1 MPMSHCP
8 QMRER
13 VTFQFLSCVGTLS
26 LMQLICG
33 TRYVKGLIF
42 LAKSLFSASSC
53 GHAAQGIPDPQQAKP
68 APRHD

>member
-26 LMQLICG
+26 LIQLICG
-33 TRYVKGLIF
+33 IRDVKRLIL
-42 LAKSLFSASSC
+42 LAKSLSAR
-53 GHAAQGIPDPQQAKP
+53 AAKSPGPQKAVDHTP
-68 APRHD
+68 GRTA